1 MAHPFRSLT
10 VTEAARAFADVV
22 NRAFYRNETTVLTR
36 NGVAV
41 AHVAPASPVGI
52 PASELATRWELLA
65 HLTPDEATRFDD
77 ELNEARAA
85 VGSPRDQ
92 WES

>member
-1 MAHPFRSLT
+1 MTQPFRTIS
-10 VTEAARAFADVV
+10 VTDAARAFADVV

-41 AHVAPASPVGI
+41 AHVAPAGPAGI
-52 PASELATRWELLA
+52 SAKELLLRWETLS
-65 HLTPDEATRFDD
+65 HLTPSEAAKFEDEI
-77 ELNEARAA
+77 NEARAA
-85 VGSPRDQ
+85 LTPPNDQ

>member
-1 MAHPFRSLT
+1 MSTPSRFLS

-41 AHVAPASPVGI
+41 AHVAPASPTGI
-52 PASELATRWELLA
+52 PASELSRRWEQLF
-65 HLTPDEATRFDD
+65 HLTPTEAAKFHHDI
-77 ELNEARAA
+77 NEARAG
-85 VGSPRDQ
+85 VGKPEDR
-92 WES
+92 WE